1 MTLTKV
7 LWTLLFL
14 TLFFFLVHSPAQA
27 GRVVQAAGEGAGQ
40 WLHSAAEFLSRAT
53 K

>member
-7 LWTLLFL
+7 VWTILFL

-27 GRVVQAAGEGAGQ
+27 GRVVQAAGEGAGV
-40 WLHSAAEFLSRAT
+40 WLHSAAEFLARAT
-53 K
+53 R

>member
-7 LWTLLFL
+7 VWTILFL

-27 GRVVQAAGEGAGQ
+27 GRLVQVAGEGAGE
-40 WLHSAAEFLSRAT
+40 WLHSAAQFLARVT